1 MKPARLKRKW
11 NFEQDVPRCG
21 NCKSF
26 MRAKS
31 KLIEGNHVMRLTSK
45 CRAGQF
51 ACTENDGCD
60 EWTGRDG
67 STLERNSR

>member
-1 MKPARLKRKW
+1 VSPRKLKQKW
-11 NFEQDVPRCG
+11 NFEADVPRCG

-26 MRAKS
+26 LRAKT
-31 KLIEGNHVMRLTSK
+31 KLVEGNVVRMVSK

-60 EWTGRDG
+60 QWTGRDG
-67 STLERNSR
+67 SRLV